1 MSFYRKQLLALQKWK
16 TQKHRKPLVL
26 CGARQVGKT
35 TLVRFFSKDYEQYIE
50 LNLEKKKDTG
60 YFEKYDSVENLLSAL
75 LLTQRLGPIKQKK
88 TLLFIDEIQENPKAI
103 AALRYFYEDI
113 PELDVIAAGSLLEHT
128 LSKVPSFPVGR
139 VQYLYIFPMNFQEF
153 LLAHLMDPLL
163 EKLKQLPP
171 DEATHQVAMEWFHQ
185 YALVGGMPEV
195 VQEYVHHQEVSQLPP
210 VYESIWASYL
220 DDVPKYA
227 KNTTEEKVIQ
237 HIMRTAPLYLDDR
250 VTFQGFGKSN
260 YRSREVGESFG
271 ALDDAKIIQLI
282 YPSTSV
288 EPPLVADFRKSPR
301 LQFLDTGIL
310 NHILGIQSELLS
322 VENLNNSYKGALL
335 PHIITQELIS
345 LQENHYQKPHFWVR
359 QKKTSQAEV
368 DLVYPFKGHI
378 IPIEIKS
385 GKAGK
390 LRSLHQF
397 MESAPHPYAVRMYGG
412 NFSIERHQT
421 ATGTPFYL
429 MNLPYYLT
437 TFLDE
442 YIDFFINTYKGTSI
456 NSTQ

>member
-1 MSFYRKQLLALQKWK
+1 MSFYRKQIQALRNWK
-16 TQKHRKPLVL
+16 AQKHRKPLVL
-26 CGARQVGKT
+26 RGARQVGKT
-35 TLVRFFSKDYEQYIE
+35 TLVRSFSTDYEQYIE
-50 LNLEKKKDTG
+50 LNLEKKKDAA
-60 YFEKYDSVENLLSAL
+60 YFEKHDAVENLVSAL
-75 LLTQRLGPIKQKK
+75 LLTHRLQPLQTKK

-113 PELDVIAAGSLLEHT
+113 PDLDIIAAGSLLERT
-128 LSKVPSFPVGR
+128 LSMVPSFPVGR

-153 LLAHLMDPLL
+153 LLAHQMDALL
-163 EKLKQLPP
+163 EKLKQIPP
-171 DEATHQVAMEWFHQ
+171 DTATHQVAMEWFHQ

-195 VQEYVHHQEVSQLPP
+195 VQEYIKHQEVSQLPP

-227 KNTTEEKVIQ
+227 KNTTEEKVIR

-310 NHILGIQSELLS
+310 NHTLGIQSELLS
-322 VENLNNSYKGALL
+322 VEDLSTSYKGALL
-335 PHIITQELIS
+335 PHLITQELIS
-345 LQENHYQKPHFWVR
+345 LQEKSYQKPHFWVR

-368 DLVYPFKGHI
+368 DIVYPYKGHI

-397 MESAPHPYAVRMYGG
+397 MESAPHVYAVRMYGG
-412 NFSIERHQT
+412 PFSIEPHQT
-421 ATGTPFYL
+421 PNGTLFYL

-437 TFLDE
+437 TFLEE
-442 YIDFFINTYKGTSI
+442 YIDYFMNAHK
-456 NSTQ
+456 